1 MIEIQPITLND
12 VFALSNKISGI
23 IKEIKEVEVQEN
35 MSVMVLSNLE
45 KFMPILP
52 IFTNGQLS
60 EEDIRKLSLV
70 EVVGLVDQILEINE
84 IDQVVGLFQR
94 IAKKV
99 QPSVKK

>member
-1 MIEIQPITLND
+1 MLEIQPITLND
-12 VFALSNKISGI
+12 VFALSSKLSDI
-23 IKEIKEVEVQEN
+23 IKEIREVEVQEN

>member
-1 MIEIQPITLND
+1 MLEIQPITLND
-12 VFALSNKISGI
+12 VFALSSKLSNI
-23 IKEIKEVEVQEN
+23 IKEIREVEVQEN

-60 EEDIRKLSLV
+60 EEDIRKLSLK
-70 EVVGLVDQILEINE
+70 EVVELVDQILEINE

>member
-1 MIEIQPITLND
+1 MLEIQPITLND
-12 VFALSNKISGI
+12 VFALSSKLSDI
-23 IKEIKEVEVQEN
+23 IKEIREVEVREN

-60 EEDIRKLSLV
+60 EEDIRKLSLK
-70 EVVGLVDQILEINE
+70 EVVELVDQILEINE

>member
-12 VFALSNKISGI
+12 VFALSSKISGI
-23 IKEIKEVEVQEN
+23 IKEIREVEVQEN

-45 KFMPILP
+45 KFMPVLP

-60 EEDIRKLSLV
+60 EEDIRKLSLK
-70 EVVGLVDQILEINE
+70 EVVELVDRILEINE
-84 IDQVVGLFQR
+84 IDQVVGLFQQ

>member
-1 MIEIQPITLND
+1 MLEIQPITLND
-12 VFALSNKISGI
+12 VFALSGKISGI

-45 KFMPILP
+45 KFMPVLP

-60 EEDIRKLSLV
+60 EEDIRKLSLK
-70 EVVGLVDQILEINE
+70 EVVELVDRILDINE
-84 IDQVVGLFQR
+84 IDQVVGLFQQ

>member
-12 VFALSNKISGI
+12 VFALSSKISGI

-60 EEDIRKLSLV
+60 EEDIRKLSLK
-70 EVVGLVDQILEINE
+70 EVIELVDQILEINE

>member
-12 VFALSNKISGI
+12 VFALSSKISGI
-23 IKEIKEVEVQEN
+23 IKEIREVEVQDN

>member
-12 VFALSNKISGI
+12 VFALSSKLSGI
-23 IKEIKEVEVQEN
+23 IKEIREVEVQEN

-45 KFMPILP
+45 KFMPVLP

-60 EEDIRKLSLV
+60 EEDIRKLSLK
-70 EVVGLVDQILEINE
+70 EVVELVDRILEINE
-84 IDQVVGLFQR
+84 IDQVVGLFQQ

>member
-12 VFALSNKISGI
+12 VFALSSKLSGI
-23 IKEIKEVEVQEN
+23 IKKIREVEVQEN

-45 KFMPILP
+45 KFMPVLP

-60 EEDIRKLSLV
+60 EEDIRKLSLK
-70 EVVGLVDQILEINE
+70 EVVELVDRILEINE
-84 IDQVVGLFQR
+84 IDQVVGLFQQ

>member
-23 IKEIKEVEVQEN
+23 IKEIREVEVQEN

-60 EEDIRKLSLV
+60 EEDIRKLSLK
-70 EVVGLVDQILEINE
+70 EVVELVDRILEINE

>member
-12 VFALSNKISGI
+12 VFALSSKISGI

>member
-1 MIEIQPITLND
+1 MLEIQPITLND
-12 VFALSNKISGI
+12 VFALSSKISGI
-23 IKEIKEVEVQEN
+23 IKEIREVEVQEN

-60 EEDIRKLSLV
+60 EEDIRKLSLK
-70 EVVGLVDQILEINE
+70 EVVELVDRILEINE

>member
-1 MIEIQPITLND
+1 MLEIQPITLND
-12 VFALSNKISGI
+12 VFALSSKLSDI
-23 IKEIKEVEVQEN
+23 IKEIREVEVQEN

-60 EEDIRKLSLV
+60 EEDIRELSLK
-70 EVVGLVDQILEINE
+70 EVVELVDRILEINE
-84 IDQVVGLFQR
+84 IDQVVGLFQQ

>member
-1 MIEIQPITLND
+1 MLEIQPITLND
-12 VFALSNKISGI
+12 VFALSSKLSNK
-23 IKEIKEVEVQEN
+23 IKEIREVEVQEN

-60 EEDIRKLSLV
+60 EEDIRELSLK
-70 EVVGLVDQILEINE
+70 EVVELVDRILEINE

>member
-1 MIEIQPITLND
+1 MLEIQPITLND
-12 VFALSNKISGI
+12 VFALSSKLSNI
-23 IKEIKEVEVQEN
+23 IKEIREVEVQEN

-60 EEDIRKLSLV
+60 EEDIRKLSLK
-70 EVVGLVDQILEINE
+70 EVVELVDRILEINE

>member
-12 VFALSNKISGI
+12 VFALSSKLSGI
-23 IKEIKEVEVQEN
+23 IKEIREVEVQEN

-60 EEDIRKLSLV
+60 EEDIRKLSLK
-70 EVVGLVDQILEINE
+70 EVVELVDRILEINE

>member
-12 VFALSNKISGI
+12 VFALSSKLSGI
-23 IKEIKEVEVQEN
+23 IKEIREVEVQEN

>member
-1 MIEIQPITLND
+1 MLEIQPITLND
-12 VFALSNKISGI
+12 VFALSSKLSGI
-23 IKEIKEVEVQEN
+23 IKEIREVEVQEN

-45 KFMPILP
+45 KFMPVLP

-60 EEDIRKLSLV
+60 EEDIRKLSLK
-70 EVVGLVDQILEINE
+70 EVVELVDRILEINE
-84 IDQVVGLFQR
+84 IDQVVGLFQQ

>member
-12 VFALSNKISGI
+12 VFALSSKISGI
-23 IKEIKEVEVQEN
+23 IKEIREVEVQDN

-60 EEDIRKLSLV
+60 EEDIRKLSLK
-70 EVVGLVDQILEINE
+70 EVVELVDQILEINE

>member
-1 MIEIQPITLND
+1 MLEIQPITLND
-12 VFALSNKISGI
+12 VFALSSKLSGI

-45 KFMPILP
+45 KFMPVLP

-60 EEDIRKLSLV
+60 EEDIRKLSLK
-70 EVVGLVDQILEINE
+70 EVVELVDRILEINE
-84 IDQVVGLFQR
+84 IDQVVGLFQQ

>member
-12 VFALSNKISGI
+12 VFALSSKISGI

-60 EEDIRKLSLV
+60 EEDIRKLSLK
-70 EVVGLVDQILEINE
+70 EVVELVDQILEINE

>member
-1 MIEIQPITLND
+1 MLEIQPITLND
-12 VFALSNKISGI
+12 VFALSSKISGI
-23 IKEIKEVEVQEN
+23 IKAIREVEVQEN

>member
-1 MIEIQPITLND
+1 MLEIQPITLND
-12 VFALSNKISGI
+12 VFALSSKLSDI
-23 IKEIKEVEVQEN
+23 IKEIRKVEVQEN

>member
-1 MIEIQPITLND
+1 MLEIQPITLND
-12 VFALSNKISGI
+12 VFALSSKISGI
-23 IKEIKEVEVQEN
+23 IKEIREVEVQDN

-60 EEDIRKLSLV
+60 EEDIKKLSLV

>member
-1 MIEIQPITLND
+1 MLEIQPITLND
-12 VFALSNKISGI
+12 VFALSSKISGI
-23 IKEIKEVEVQEN
+23 IKEIREVEVQEN

-84 IDQVVGLFQR
+84 IDQVVGLFQQ

>member
-1 MIEIQPITLND
+1 MLEIQPITLND
-12 VFALSNKISGI
+12 VFALSSKLSNI
-23 IKEIKEVEVQEN
+23 IKEIREVEVQEN

-60 EEDIRKLSLV
+60 EEDIRKLSLK
-70 EVVGLVDQILEINE
+70 EVVELVDQILEINE
-84 IDQVVGLFQR
+84 IDQVVGLFQQ

>member
-1 MIEIQPITLND
+1 
-12 VFALSNKISGI
+12 
-23 IKEIKEVEVQEN
+23 
-35 MSVMVLSNLE
+35 MVLSNLE

-60 EEDIRKLSLV
+60 EEDIRKLSLK
-70 EVVGLVDQILEINE
+70 EVVELVDRILEINE
-84 IDQVVGLFQR
+84 IDQVVGLFQQ

>member
-1 MIEIQPITLND
+1 MLEIQPITLND
-12 VFALSNKISGI
+12 VFALSSKLSGI
-23 IKEIKEVEVQEN
+23 IKEIREVEVQDN

-60 EEDIRKLSLV
+60 EEDIRKLSLK
-70 EVVGLVDQILEINE
+70 EVVELVDQILEINE

>member
-1 MIEIQPITLND
+1 MLEIQPITLND
-12 VFALSNKISGI
+12 VFALSSKLSGI

-60 EEDIRKLSLV
+60 EEDIRKLSLK
-70 EVVGLVDQILEINE
+70 EVVELVDQILEINE

>member
-1 MIEIQPITLND
+1 MLEIQPITLND
-12 VFALSNKISGI
+12 VFALSSKLSGI
-23 IKEIKEVEVQEN
+23 IKEIREVEVQEN

-60 EEDIRKLSLV
+60 EEDIRKLSLK
-70 EVVGLVDQILEINE
+70 EVVELVDRILEINE
-84 IDQVVGLFQR
+84 IDQVVGLFQQ

>member
-1 MIEIQPITLND
+1 MLEIQPITLND
-12 VFALSNKISGI
+12 VFALSSKLSGI

-45 KFMPILP
+45 KFMPVLP

-60 EEDIRKLSLV
+60 EEDIRKLSLK
-70 EVVGLVDQILEINE
+70 EVVELVDKILDINE
-84 IDQVVGLFQR
+84 IDQVVGLFQQ

>member
-1 MIEIQPITLND
+1 MLEIQPITLND
-12 VFALSNKISGI
+12 VFALSSKLSNI
-23 IKEIKEVEVQEN
+23 IKEIREVEVQEN

-60 EEDIRKLSLV
+60 EEDIRELSLK
-70 EVVGLVDQILEINE
+70 EVVELVDRILEINE

>member
-1 MIEIQPITLND
+1 MLEIQPITLND
-12 VFALSNKISGI
+12 VFALSSKLSGI

-52 IFTNGQLS
+52 IFTNGQLY
-60 EEDIRKLSLV
+60 EEDIRELSLK
-70 EVVGLVDQILEINE
+70 EVVELVDRILEINE

>member
-1 MIEIQPITLND
+1 MLEIQPITLND
-12 VFALSNKISGI
+12 VFALSSKISDI
-23 IKEIKEVEVQEN
+23 IKEIREVEVQEN

-60 EEDIRKLSLV
+60 EEDIRKLSLK
-70 EVVGLVDQILEINE
+70 EVVELVDRILEINE
-84 IDQVVGLFQR
+84 IDQVVGLFQQ

>member
-12 VFALSNKISGI
+12 VFALSSKISGI
-23 IKEIKEVEVQEN
+23 IKEIKEVEVQDN

-60 EEDIRKLSLV
+60 EEDIKKLSIK
-70 EVVGLVDQILEINE
+70 EVVELVDQILEINE

>member
-1 MIEIQPITLND
+1 MLEIQPITLND
-12 VFALSNKISGI
+12 VFALSSKLSNI
-23 IKEIKEVEVQEN
+23 IKEIREVEVQEN

-60 EEDIRKLSLV
+60 EEDIRKLSLK
-70 EVVGLVDQILEINE
+70 EVVELVDRILEINE
-84 IDQVVGLFQR
+84 IDQVVGLFQQ

>member
-1 MIEIQPITLND
+1 MIDIQPITLND
-12 VFALSNKISGI
+12 VFALSSKISGI
-23 IKEIKEVEVQEN
+23 IKEIREVEVQEN

>member
-1 MIEIQPITLND
+1 MLEIQPITLND
-12 VFALSNKISGI
+12 VFALSSKLSNI
-23 IKEIKEVEVQEN
+23 IKEIREVEVQEN

-60 EEDIRKLSLV
+60 EEDIRELSLK
-70 EVVGLVDQILEINE
+70 EVVELVDRILEINE
-84 IDQVVGLFQR
+84 IDQVVGLFQQ

>member
-1 MIEIQPITLND
+1 MLEIQPITLND
-12 VFALSNKISGI
+12 VFALSSKLSGI

-60 EEDIRKLSLV
+60 EEDIRKLSLK
-70 EVVGLVDQILEINE
+70 EVVELVDRILEINE
-84 IDQVVGLFQR
+84 IDQVVGLFQQ